1 MLDRITMVWYAEDA
15 MPTDKDAPSSFTS
28 FTAVP
33 EFAEI
38 FERLLVPTHFAPW
51 ARDLIERAQ
60 PIEPSSR
67 VLDLGCGTGI
77 IARSLRERLGGAAR
91 LTGLDLNPGLLA
103 VARRVAPELD
113 WHEGDAMSL
122 PFADGSFDLVFS
134 QQMLQFVRD
143 RPAAA
148 REIRRV
154 LAPGGRVML
163 STWRPVGEQPYIAA
177 LTSIAERHFG
187 PSNDTRWSFGDD
199 ASLRALVTEAGFED
213 VRVEVVT
220 RTDVAPLSLI
230 RLNVMAMGF
239 DMSGLSDADRDR
251 KFAAFDAEAAPV
263 VATYAQGE
271 GFAAEMRANVL
282 SAVAPAP

>member
-1 MLDRITMVWYAEDA
+1 
-15 MPTDKDAPSSFTS
+15 MPTDKDAPSSFTAIS
-28 FTAVP
+28 AVP
-33 EFAEI
+33 DFAEI

-51 ARDLIERAQ
+51 ARDLIGRAG
-60 PIEPSSR
+60 PIEASSR

-77 IARSLRERLGGAAR
+77 VSRLLREQLGGAAR
-91 LTGLDLNPGLLA
+91 LSGLDLNAGLLA
-103 VARRVAPELD
+103 IAKRVAPELD

-122 PFADGSFDLVFS
+122 PFADGSFDLVLS

-143 RPAAA
+143 RIVAA

-154 LAPGGRVML
+154 LVPGGRVLL
-163 STWRPVGEQPYIAA
+163 STWRPVREQPYIAA
-177 LTSIAERHFG
+177 LTAIAERHFG
-187 PSNDTRWSFGDD
+187 PSNDARWSFGDD
-199 ASLRALVTEAGFED
+199 ASLRALMTEAGFED

-220 RTDVAPLSLI
+220 RTDVAPLALL

-251 KFAAFDAEAAPV
+251 EFAAFDAEAAPV
-263 VATYAQGE
+263 VARYARGE
-271 GFAAEMRANVL
+271 GFAAEMSANVL